1 MSRTLATAFL
11 IIITSVNAGI
21 SRAQTNTKPLNVGD
35 AAPNFTLVDHR
46 GNKATLSDAK
56 GKSPVVVVF
65 YRGYW

>member
-1 MSRTLATAFL
+1 MYRNLVLAL
-11 IIITSVNAGI
+11 LVIIASVNTSARG
-21 SRAQTNTKPLNVGD
+21 QTNTKPLKVGD

-46 GNKATLSDAK
+46 GNKATLSDSK